1 MVRSLLMKRSAV
13 IFSLC
18 CGLVAAGVR
27 GQTNFVPKAPPR
39 SYDARV
45 QMHRV
50 PLNLNAGEKDQED
63 HFWLPKTG
71 GARVAVAQG
80 EQYVLPQDG
89 GHQKSAKEV
98 EDEKEREE
106 RLKAADVKTILGVDE
121 PDRAKLLQ
129 PQWDGLARDVM
140 KSRTAAAEKNA
151 RSRSRTADGRDRDGD
166 KNVAKNDS
174 QGDRGKR
181 SYTSWLDDKNQD
193 EADGRNPTA
202 IRGFDGRSS
211 PTIVAGD
218 SPVRMPGDIASEL
231 RGGDIAAMKNYNSLL
246 DPPSV
251 PSGAGFDAKAAAEPP
266 VAAYRSDVFSSQAG
280 IAAPALRSGDAI
292 FTPRADAGIM
302 AMPQRDPVFS
312 AGTSPFDSQVA
323 PVAGSGGGLFTRDS
337 VAPVHPAAATLPA
350 MGPTDGFRKPPTQPW

>member
-1 MVRSLLMKRSAV
+1 MVRSLFMKLSCV

-18 CGLVAAGVR
+18 CGLVAAGAR

-71 GARVAVAQG
+71 VARAAVEQGEKYEMPQNGAR
-80 EQYVLPQDG
+80 
-89 GHQKSAKEV
+89 QKSAKEID
-98 EDEKEREE
+98 EEKEREE

-121 PDRAKLLQ
+121 PDKAKLLQ
-129 PQWDGLARDVM
+129 PQWDGLAHDVM

-151 RSRSRTADGRDRDGD
+151 RSRSRTADGRDRDDG
-166 KNVAKNDS
+166 KNFAKNDS

-181 SYTSWLDDKNQD
+181 SFTSWLDDKNQD
-193 EADGRNPTA
+193 EGDGRNTAA
-202 IRGFDGRSS
+202 IRGFDARNPMFS
-211 PTIVAGD
+211 TGD
-218 SPVRMPGDIASEL
+218 SPLRMPGDMASDL
-231 RGGDIAAMKNYNSLL
+231 RAGDIAAMKDYSSPLGA
-246 DPPSV
+246 PAV
-251 PSGAGFDAKAAAEPP
+251 PAGDGFDAKVVAESP
-266 VAAYRSDVFSSQAG
+266 VAAYRSGALPLQAG

-302 AMPQRDPVFS
+302 ATPQRDPVFS
-312 AGTSPFDSQVA
+312 AGASPFDSQVT